1 VEQRSRTRLSLMP
14 ALAVAAAA
22 VAAAAV
28 AGVAVAA
35 PPAVAATALERAYA
49 AAMDGRKADA
59 LAAVQ
64 AADTAGGAAGSGL
77 AGPQAVLVRFGL
89 WDELIALG
97 PPDPR
102 SPALTAGYL
111 YGRGVALAARGRL
124 DEARGALEALGQL
137 AATAPELAD
146 AIAVATAIV
155 TARIAASGR
164 HDEAAVAAL
173 TQAVAA
179 EDRLTP
185 TRPGGWFFP
194 VRDLLGAQLLIAG
207 HAAEA
212 ERVYREDLARNPG
225 SGWALYGLATAQR
238 AQGRLRAAAMT
249 EREFARAWKHADVR
263 LEASAFWFAGPDTT
277 SCECQRQSSG
287 ER

>member
-1 VEQRSRTRLSLMP
+1 VEQRSRTRLSLLP
-14 ALAVAAAA
+14 ALALAAAA
-22 VAAAAV
+22 ALAAPQPVAPAAAR
-28 AGVAVAA
+28 
-35 PPAVAATALERAYA
+35 TRAYA

-64 AADTAGGAAGSGL
+64 GADAAADAAGPGL
-77 AGPQAVLVRFGL
+77 AGPYAVLVRFGL

-102 SPALTAGYL
+102 LPALTAGYF

-146 AIAVATAIV
+146 AIAVAAPV
-155 TARIAASGR
+155 VAARIAASER
-164 HDEAAVAAL
+164 QDEAAVAAL
-173 TQAVAA
+173 AQAVAA

-185 TRPGGWFFP
+185 AVAGDWFFP

-225 SGWALYGLATAQR
+225 SGWALYGLAAAQR
-238 AQGRLRAAAMT
+238 AEGRMRAAAMT
-249 EREFARAWKHADVR
+249 QREFARAWKHADVR
-263 LEASAFWFAGPDTT
+263 LDASAFWFAGPDTT
-277 SCECQRQSSG
+277 SCECQRRSF
-287 ER
+287 R